1 MRKLVFKG
9 IINGKEFD
17 NVQDYNAEMNRLLS
31 SGETNI
37 SASSSTSVV
46 DEPVDEQKINTK
58 PEKPFDIHDYLPL
71 FDDNANQY
79 YLDRLVSDDIELN
92 KKNLRVVEKEL
103 DYKIKSLNDILVNNG
118 VSVEDAFAFINIIKE
133 IRSNIKTDSEGNDEA
148 IEELEKRIHDD
159 TASLQVLK
167 SATPVIDLVSSYYDN
182 VFDLVKSYLF
192 KF

>member
-46 DEPVDEQKINTK
+46 DEPVDEQKTNTK
-58 PEKPFDIHDYLPL
+58 PEKPFDIQDYLPL
-71 FDDNANQY
+71 FDDNTNQY

-103 DYKIKSLNDILVNNG
+103 DYKIKSLNDILINNG

-167 SATPVIDLVSSYYDN
+167 SATPVIDLVSSYYN
-182 VFDLVKSYLF
+182 NIFDLVKSYLF

>member
-9 IINGKEFD
+9 IINDKEFD

>member
-46 DEPVDEQKINTK
+46 DEPVDGQKINTK

-103 DYKIKSLNDILVNNG
+103 DYKIKSLNDILVSNG
-118 VSVEDAFAFINIIKE
+118 VSVEDAFAFINTIKE
-133 IRSNIKTDSEGNDEA
+133 IRSNIKADSEGNDEA

-159 TASLQVLK
+159 TVNLQVLK